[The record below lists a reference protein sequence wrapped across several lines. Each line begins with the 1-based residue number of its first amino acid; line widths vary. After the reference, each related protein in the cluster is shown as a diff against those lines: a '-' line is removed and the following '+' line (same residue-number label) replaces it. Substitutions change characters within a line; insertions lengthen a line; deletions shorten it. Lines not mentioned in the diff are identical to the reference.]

1 MDLSCCGAGVC
12 ARILGLDVE
21 PGMCLRLRELG
32 IRPGAVVEVTHDAGR
47 QGRVLAL
54 GADRFALDWFT
65 CALIA
70 VEPVE
75 PTEPIGPTGAGDL
88 APATARPGAVA
99 DLAAV

>member
-1 MDLSCCGAGVC
+1 MDLSCCGEGVC

-32 IRPGAVVEVTHDAGR
+32 IRPGAVVEVTDDAGQ

-54 GADRFALDWFT
+54 GADRFALDWHT

-75 PTEPIGPTGAGDL
+75 PAGPGDAL
-88 APATARPGAVA
+88 PAAADPGAAA
-99 DLAAV
+99 DAELAAV

>member
-1 MDLSCCGAGVC
+1 MDLSCCGEGVC

-32 IRPGAVVEVTHDAGR
+32 IRPGALVEVTHDAGR
-47 QGRVLAL
+47 QGRVVAL
-54 GADRFALDWFT
+54 GAERFALDAQT

-75 PTEPIGPTGAGDL
+75 VAG
-88 APATARPGAVA
+88 APAGPGRLAEPVAV
-99 DLAAV
+99 

>member
-1 MDLSCCGAGVC
+1 MDLSCCGEGVC

-54 GADRFALDWFT
+54 GADRFALDCHT
-65 CALIA
+65 LHM
-70 VEPVE
+70 
-75 PTEPIGPTGAGDL
+75 TRQ
-88 APATARPGAVA
+88 APPA
-99 DLAAV
+99 